1 MMRTKTIVIGS
12 LLASIAALF
21 QLMPVFYSE
30 VFLFLTIF
38 SAVPIYLVARISP
51 KAGLLSYIVAA
62 MLVMIFS
69 MHEGLF
75 FLFTNGIV
83 GLSLGI
89 CSFYT
94 EKRRFICTLSSI
106 ILTIALVIINYGIG
120 IPIFGSKIPG
130 IMVVQIAII
139 FLVSTIYIIS
149 YYYFSS
155 FIYRFIKNRL
165 KGY

>member
-1 MMRTKTIVIGS
+1 MRTKTIVIGS

>member
-1 MMRTKTIVIGS
+1 MRTKTIVIGS

-149 YYYFSS
+149 HYYFSS

>member
-1 MMRTKTIVIGS
+1 MRTKTIVIGS

-94 EKRRFICTLSSI
+94 EKRRFIWTLSSI

-149 YYYFSS
+149 HYYFSS

>member
-1 MMRTKTIVIGS
+1 MRTKTIVIGS

-94 EKRRFICTLSSI
+94 EKRCFIWTLSSI

-149 YYYFSS
+149 HYYFSS